1 MTAQILDEL
10 KRQAAQATGPGIAP
24 PPTIRLGGVD
34 PLGLRQINF
43 ELMDEVLPGLNN
55 VARHIR
61 PFVVV
66 AWAWRRATQIAQKSG
81 KKRIEVDILRDFI
94 DRIEVIYGWSQFLKN
109 PAADLPG
116 RDVLSPLLKVDLYV
130 FAGEAWKKRREAR
143 EDSTAFMAAINYGP
157 ALKSMG
163 WLHSHPEDSKLMIA
177 DEYIQPALNAFE
189 KTIAAD
195 LAHPAFSQFGKVA
208 VTKAEATK
216 WGKAWAIEKYSKAE
230 QKVFEEAL
238 LGAKSPKARQLGM
251 SLVIAASKSS
261 HGEDVGQVRRRM
273 SGAPPRLKNSTEHQT
288 TIVNW
293 RRVQVRQLFRLC
305 LESTLFWTIGQLQ
318 DGAAPTSKL
327 VSKFLKHMKISRSV
341 KTTEEWLRGHHDSA
355 TGPVE
360 LIESLQS
367 ALQEEGWEPLALA
380 ITQALA
386 FCMLTEHEQGQVVE
400 RPDRLPISRARA
412 ECAQRF
418 DIKPAE
424 FMKHVFESWILA
436 QHVYW
441 SVGRGLADA
450 RARGKSILRLKVVLE
465 DGGWALAPGVTRGS
479 LPVPTADRL
488 QTALSLAYE
497 CGLIDEAPHI

>member
-1 MTAQILDEL
+1 MTARILDEL
-10 KRQAAQATGPGIAP
+10 KQQAARATGPGIAP
-24 PPTIRLGGVD
+24 MPTIILGGVD

-43 ELMDEVLPGLNN
+43 DLMDEVLPGLNN

-66 AWAWRRATQIAQKSG
+66 AWAWRRATQIAQQSG
-81 KKRIEVDILRDFI
+81 KKRIEVDLLRDFV

-116 RDVLSPLLKVDLYV
+116 RDVLRPLLKVDLYT

-143 EDSTAFMAAINYGP
+143 EDSTAFLAAINYGP

-177 DEYIQPALNAFE
+177 DEYIQPALSAFE

-195 LAHPAFSQFGKVA
+195 LDHPAFSKLGKVT

-230 QKVFEEAL
+230 QKAFEEAL
-238 LGAKSPKARQLGM
+238 LGARSPKARQLGM
-251 SLVIAASKSS
+251 KLVIAASKSS
-261 HGEDVGQVRRRM
+261 HGADVGQVRRRM
-273 SGAPPRLKNSTEHQT
+273 SGGPPRLKNSTEHQI
-288 TIVNW
+288 TIMNW
-293 RRVQVRQLFRLC
+293 RRVQVRQLFRFC
-305 LESTLFWTIGQLQ
+305 LESMLFWAIAQLQ
-318 DGAAPTSKL
+318 DSAAPTSKL
-327 VSKFLKHMKISRSV
+327 VSKFLKHTKISPSV
-341 KTTEEWLRGHHDSA
+341 RTTAKWLQKHYDPS

-360 LIESLQS
+360 LIEQLES
-367 ALQEEGWEPLALA
+367 AHQEERWEPLAVA

-386 FCMLTEHEQGQVVE
+386 FCMLTELEQGQVVE
-400 RPDRLPISRARA
+400 RPDRLPISRART

-418 DIKPAE
+418 YMKPAE
-424 FMKHVFESWILA
+424 FMKHIFESWILA

-465 DGGWALAPGVTRGS
+465 DGGWALAPGVTYGS

-497 CGLIDEAPHI
+497 CGLIDEAPKI